1 MVTFISLSLN
11 VSFMLEPKQRRHP
24 FIFMPQLDSLKL
36 NKCEWPNTG
45 NVFFKVF
52 LFSVHIQISFYWHIR
67 HFKPVWHSA
76 PTWNDRKMIAD
87 DDDTIKA
94 CFYLLKPAAV
104 NVHHIA
110 LCLDLSAAHIFIY
123 FDLLGLGFMCQPHS
137 LRTKSGPAHSWE
149 WSPKQYT
156 SSNCSCG
163 LQSTWKKAE
172 IAPLCPDTDPASWV
186 GPRYAPSLLS
196 AWKRLENGDLIAQQ
210 PKTENVNLGNFL
222 RYAWNSWR
230 YHGNSTQS
238 VSKITAVIKSP
249 DDKQHTCIEYWSCL
263 PATQSA
269 SRWRLLWWTELHIK
283 HADT

>member
-149 WSPKQYT
+149 WSPNSTHHLTAAVACRARGRKLRSPHCAPIPTQLHEWDPDMFHLCFQY
-156 SSNCSCG
+156 
-163 LQSTWKKAE
+163 
-172 IAPLCPDTDPASWV
+172 
-186 GPRYAPSLLS
+186 
-196 AWKRLENGDLIAQQ
+196 
-210 PKTENVNLGNFL
+210 ENVLKMETWLHNNPKQKTLTSVTFSGMPETAGVTMETQL
-222 RYAWNSWR
+222 S
-230 YHGNSTQS
+230 QS
-238 VSKITAVIKSP
+238 VKS
-249 DDKQHTCIEYWSCL
+249 QQW
-263 PATQSA
+263 
-269 SRWRLLWWTELHIK
+269 
-283 HADT
+283 